1 MKTAKG
7 RILSGSFASSQ
18 AAGFPSAGRCSHGM
32 EGTTSRGRS
41 Q

>member
-1 MKTAKG
+1 MKTTKG
-7 RILSGSFASSQ
+7 RILSGSSASSQ
-18 AAGFPSAGRCSHGM
+18 AAGFLLAGRRSHWM